1 MSVAPATSSSIL
13 VVISGVTQ
21 APSTYSVVGT
31 TLTFSTAPPSGTA
44 NISVRYLGIPASGV
58 TTTAYRTL
66 TEFTATA
73 SQTTFTPPSYTV
85 GFIAVYQNG
94 VMLGSTDY
102 TATNGT
108 TVVLAVGALVGDLIS
123 TESFYVSSV
132 LNALPV
138 TGGTISGNLVVTGTA
153 SITGVTTLTG
163 GLNTPL
169 AVTSGGTGV
178 ATSTGSGANVL
189 GTSPTLTTPT
199 ISTITSAAATALTLQ
214 SASTTA
220 VTIDTSQNVGIGTT
234 APSQK
239 LEIYAAA
246 NSLQIESVVRN
257 DQAGSGVAAIG
268 FNVSSSA
275 AAETTSTK
283 AGIGLARTH
292 AYGVGSL
299 CFYNNGTGSAG
310 NFTTADERMRID
322 SSGRVT
328 TPFQTGFIAK
338 GLAAQTTYTQG
349 QVVVFNSASYN
360 VGSGYN
366 TSNGRFT
373 APVTGLYSFTFQLYF
388 NPGNGNAPLTFYKNG
403 VMEIMFLQGV
413 TMNGIGLSTLISLSA
428 SDYVEVR
435 VRDVV
440 GASATVYNGTDH
452 TQFTGYLLG

>member
-1 MSVAPATSSSIL
+1 MAIIGNPLNSVAFLTDSFNGNGSTTAFTMSVAPATSSSIL
-13 VVISGVTQ
+13 VVITGVTQ

-199 ISTITSAAATALTLQ
+199 FD
-214 SASTTA
+214 SASL
-220 VTIDTSQNVGIGTT
+220 VTISGT
-234 APSQK
+234 AP
-239 LEIYAAA
+239 LYMCRAWVNFNGTGTVAIRA
-246 NSLQIESVVRN
+246 
-257 DQAGSGVAAIG
+257 SG
-268 FNVSSSA
+268 NVSSI
-275 AAETTSTK
+275 TD
-283 AGIGLARTH
+283 G
-292 AYGVGSL
+292 GVGK
-299 CFYNNGTGSAG
+299 YTI
-310 NFTTADERMRID
+310 NFTTAMADANYAVCGTAWYAGVNG
-322 SSGRVT
+322 SL
-328 TPFQTGFIAK
+328 TGVNST
-338 GLAAQTTYTQG
+338 LAA
-349 QVVVFNSASYN
+349 SASVETLN
-360 VGSGYN
+360 DAGAFADN
-366 TSNGRFT
+366 TQCH
-373 APVTGLYSFTFQLYF
+373 YSIF
-388 NPGNGNAPLTFYKNG
+388 
-403 VMEIMFLQGV
+403 
-413 TMNGIGLSTLISLSA
+413 
-428 SDYVEVR
+428 R
-435 VRDVV
+435 
-440 GASATVYNGTDH
+440 
-452 TQFTGYLLG
+452 

>member
-1 MSVAPATSSSIL
+1 MALIGNPLNSVAFLTDSFNGNGSTTAFTMSVAPATSSSIL
-13 VVISGVTQ
+13 VNITGVTQ

-108 TVVLAVGALVGDLIS
+108 TVVLAVGALVNDLIS

-153 SITGVTTLTG
+153 SIAGVTTLTG

-199 ISTITSAAATALTLQ
+199 FD
-214 SASTTA
+214 SASL
-220 VTIDTSQNVGIGTT
+220 VTISGT
-234 APSQK
+234 AP
-239 LEIYAAA
+239 LYMCRAWVNFNGTGTVAIRA
-246 NSLQIESVVRN
+246 
-257 DQAGSGVAAIG
+257 SG
-268 FNVSSSA
+268 NVSSI
-275 AAETTSTK
+275 TD
-283 AGIGLARTH
+283 
-292 AYGVGSL
+292 
-299 CFYNNGTGSAG
+299 NGTGDYTV
-310 NFTTADERMRID
+310 NFTTAMPDANYAL
-322 SSGRVT
+322 SGMGGNSTTALVCVSQPQGFVAPTTSAVRV
-328 TPFQTGFIAK
+328 
-338 GLAAQTTYTQG
+338 QTTF
-349 QVVVFNSASYN
+349 VNAS
-360 VGSGYN
+360 
-366 TSNGRFT
+366 
-373 APVTGLYSFTFQLYF
+373 
-388 NPGNGNAPLTFYKNG
+388 LTDP
-403 VMEIMFLQGV
+403 
-413 TMNGIGLSTLISLSA
+413 T
-428 SDYVEVR
+428 
-435 VRDVV
+435 
-440 GASATVYNGTDH
+440 TVSVAI
-452 TQFTGYLLG
+452 FR

>member
-1 MSVAPATSSSIL
+1 MPYIGSQPSQVAFLTDSFNGNGSTTAFTMSVAPANSASIL
-13 VVISGVTQ
+13 IAISGVTQ
-21 APSTYSVVGT
+21 APSVYSVVGT

-108 TVVLAVGALVGDLIS
+108 TVVLAVGALVNDLVT

-199 ISTITSAAATALTLQ
+199 FDSASLATISGTAPLYMCRAWVNFNSTGTVSIYGSGNCSSITDNGVGNFTFNFTTAMPDVNYSVTTGPTQSSSNTNGGLILVFLSAAATY
-214 SASTTA
+214 SAPLVGSFRF
-220 VTIDTSQNVGIGTT
+220 INVH
-234 APSQK
+234 
-239 LEIYAAA
+239 AA
-246 NSLQIESVVRN
+246 NTALGDSTYNCLSVFR
-257 DQAGSGVAAIG
+257 
-268 FNVSSSA
+268 
-275 AAETTSTK
+275 
-283 AGIGLARTH
+283 
-292 AYGVGSL
+292 
-299 CFYNNGTGSAG
+299 
-310 NFTTADERMRID
+310 
-322 SSGRVT
+322 
-328 TPFQTGFIAK
+328 
-338 GLAAQTTYTQG
+338 
-349 QVVVFNSASYN
+349 
-360 VGSGYN
+360 
-366 TSNGRFT
+366 
-373 APVTGLYSFTFQLYF
+373 
-388 NPGNGNAPLTFYKNG
+388 
-403 VMEIMFLQGV
+403 
-413 TMNGIGLSTLISLSA
+413 
-428 SDYVEVR
+428 
-435 VRDVV
+435 
-440 GASATVYNGTDH
+440 
-452 TQFTGYLLG
+452 

>member
-13 VVISGVTQ
+13 VVITGVTQ

-189 GTSPTLTTPT
+189 GTSPTLTTPVINSAT
-199 ISTITSAAATALTLQ
+199 VATVSGTAPLYMCRAWVNFDGTLASPITPRGSGNISSVTKSSTALY
-214 SASTTA
+214 
-220 VTIDTSQNVGIGTT
+220 TI
-234 APSQK
+234 
-239 LEIYAAA
+239 
-246 NSLQIESVVRN
+246 
-257 DQAGSGVAAIG
+257 
-268 FNVSSSA
+268 
-275 AAETTSTK
+275 
-283 AGIGLARTH
+283 
-292 AYGVGSL
+292 
-299 CFYNNGTGSAG
+299 
-310 NFTTADERMRID
+310 NFTTAMPDANYSI
-322 SSGRVT
+322 
-328 TPFQTGFIAK
+328 
-338 GLAAQTTYTQG
+338 
-349 QVVVFNSASYN
+349 
-360 VGSGYN
+360 VGVG
-366 TSNGRFT
+366 
-373 APVTGLYSFTFQLYF
+373 
-388 NPGNGNAPLTFYKNG
+388 G
-403 VMEIMFLQGV
+403 V
-413 TMNGIGLSTLISLSA
+413 
-428 SDYVEVR
+428 Y
-435 VRDVV
+435 
-440 GASATVYNGTDH
+440 GASAASSTMITANPINTTSCFIGTRNGVNAD
-452 TQFTGYLLG
+452 QAYSSVSVSIFR